1 MPPEALVRGVTA
13 VARSPLARAAVVGLE
28 RTAPWRRG
36 VVTILTYHRVD
47 DPEAR
52 PDLAPSLLS
61 ATPAAFAEQVD
72 DLARHYRPISL
83 EELLAAAR
91 DPRSLPPRAVHVTVD
106 DAYPDF
112 AANAWPVLRAAGVP
126 ATLFVP
132 TGFPDRPGA
141 AFWWDRVW
149 HAIATTA
156 RPEVVAGPAGAQPLG
171 DAGERRR
178 AMLAVRDWLK
188 SLEHEAAMAEADQ
201 LVVDLGPATPAPD
214 DPAAPDAPASTAP
227 TTANAPAPDRPTT
240 LGWDA
245 LRALAA
251 EGVTLAPHTRH
262 HPLLDRVPLERA
274 IAEIEG
280 SVEDLER
287 EVGPTPRVLAYPS
300 GAHGGHAVEA
310 ARRAGMVLA
319 VTTERG
325 GNDLRHAD
333 RLRLRRINV
342 GARARSALVRGQ
354 LVWAATVDAR
364 RR

>member
-1 MPPEALVRGVTA
+1 MPPETLVRGVA
-13 VARSPLARAAVVGLE
+13 ALARSPLARAAVAGLE

-47 DPEAR
+47 EPDAR

-61 ATPAAFAEQVD
+61 ATPAAFSEQVD
-72 DLARHYRPISL
+72 DLLRHYRPISL
-83 EELLAAAR
+83 EELMAAAR

-112 AANAWPVLRAAGVP
+112 AANAWPVLRAAGMPV
-126 ATLFVP
+126 TLFVP

-141 AFWWDRVW
+141 GFWWDRVW
-149 HAIATTA
+149 HAIATTD
-156 RPEVVAGPAGAQPLG
+156 RPEVVAGQAGPRPLG
-171 DAGERRR
+171 DPGERRR

-188 SLEHEAAMAEADQ
+188 SLDHDTAMAESDRLVAD
-201 LVVDLGPATPAPD
+201 LSPAAPVPDGPAATATASATPATLR
-214 DPAAPDAPASTAP
+214 S
-227 TTANAPAPDRPTT
+227 DRPTT

-245 LRALAA
+245 LRSLAA
-251 EGVTLAPHTRH
+251 EGVTLAPHTQH
-262 HPLLDRVPLERA
+262 HPLLDRVPLDRA

-300 GAHGGHAVEA
+300 GAHGGTAVEA

-333 RLRLRRINV
+333 PLRLRRINV
-342 GARARSALVRGQ
+342 GGRARSTLVRGQ